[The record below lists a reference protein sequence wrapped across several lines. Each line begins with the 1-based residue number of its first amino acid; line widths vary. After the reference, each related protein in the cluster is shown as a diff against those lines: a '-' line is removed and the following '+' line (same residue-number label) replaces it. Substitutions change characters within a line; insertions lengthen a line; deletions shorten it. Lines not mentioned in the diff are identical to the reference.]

1 MAYKFTIKG
10 IRRLNT
16 QKVNEKTQRL
26 FSHDNHVDS
35 ISAVWKTPGDDELG
49 RMMLVSEGSSTQGVT
64 IKILFND
71 NIIVELPWYASKKDV
86 QLCYA
91 YLSAMKRI
99 HRAARIMGDHDDSV
113 TLTED
118 DMEAD
123 WSWRHSNMEAVLEK
137 NEKSVL
143 AGVVH
148 DFYIDPG
155 QYRMMADVS
164 NIVDMAFSDFIA
176 LQWGFLD
183 ASFVKEERRHVSDD
197 EELSSVR
204 VIDNTRKVFIGAC
217 RYVGMMRENTCKMIE
232 FDRFCALM
240 GGQKEFRMMDAAQ
253 ACLSP
258 IDSDRWHDLF
268 HAAEGIVIDCFRKT
282 FIMRWNTDISNYQLS
297 EFEDAMKDFHNEGFY
312 YDWSIWDYQK
322 AHIGDH
328 FFMIRTGKGRN
339 GIVMS
344 GTIAGE
350 PYPDE
355 DWSGRGRRVYYIRL
369 NLTHMIHPDKAPML
383 FTTGELSKLLPN
395 FNWENGHSGELV
407 DDSTADHLNGLF
419 HHYTYDMRRMA
430 EEKGLE
436 EDLQRYFKFKRE

>member
-16 QKVNEKTQRL
+16 QRVNEKTQRI
-26 FSHDNHVDS
+26 FSQGNRHDN
-35 ISAVWKTPGDDELG
+35 ISSVWKTPGDDELG

-64 IKILFND
+64 ISHLVNG
-71 NIIVELPWYASKKDV
+71 NIIVELPWYASEKDV
-86 QLCYA
+86 QICYA
-91 YLSAMKRI
+91 YLNALKLI
-99 HRAARIMGDHDDSV
+99 HRAARILGDHDESV
-113 TLTED
+113 TLTDD

-123 WSWRHSNMEAVLEK
+123 WQRRRHNMLALLEK
-137 NEKSVL
+137 KEKSVL
-143 AGVVH
+143 AGVVY
-148 DFYIDPG
+148 DFHIDPG
-155 QYRMMADVS
+155 QYRLMADVS
-164 NIVDMAFSDFIA
+164 DIVDMAFTDFIA
-176 LQWGFLD
+176 LQWDCLD

-204 VIDNTRKVFIGAC
+204 VIDNSCKVFIGAC
-217 RYVGMMRENTCKMIE
+217 RYVGMMKENTCKMIE

-240 GGQKEFRMMDAAQ
+240 GGQKEFQMMDAAQ
-253 ACLSP
+253 ACLYP
-258 IDSDRWHDLF
+258 IDPDRWYDIF
-268 HAAEGIVIDCFRKT
+268 HSAEGIVIDCFRKT

-297 EFEDAMKDFHNEGFY
+297 EFEAAMEDFHDEGFY

-328 FFMIRTGKGRN
+328 FYMIRTGKGRN

-369 NLTHMIHPDKAPML
+369 NPTHMIHPEKAPML
-383 FTTGELSKLLPN
+383 FTTDELSKLLPN
-395 FNWENGHSGELV
+395 FNWTNGHSGELL
-407 DDSTADHLNGLF
+407 DDSAADHLNGLF
-419 HHYTYDMRRMA
+419 NHYAYDIRMMA
-430 EEKGLE
+430 ESRGFN
-436 EDLQRYFKFKRE
+436 EDFHMYFKEKHK